1 MKLKENISTRLTNNI
16 KKLHNYVF
24 GGTNRFNRI
33 VLWAIF
39 ALAFI
44 SLVNFVISF

>member
-33 VLWAIF
+33 VLWSILMF
-39 ALAFI
+39 AFVN
-44 SLVNFVISF
+44 LVNFVISR